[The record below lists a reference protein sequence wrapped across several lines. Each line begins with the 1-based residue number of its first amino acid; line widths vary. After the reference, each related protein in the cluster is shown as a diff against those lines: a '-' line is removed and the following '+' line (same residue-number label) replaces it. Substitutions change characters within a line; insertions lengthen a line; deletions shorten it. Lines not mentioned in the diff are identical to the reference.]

1 MEEHCHEFEIELMCS
16 VLSVSRS
23 GYYSWRQRKPS
34 RRSTEDQRLGARII
48 KSHAESGETYGSP
61 RVLRDLKDEGERISR
76 KRVARLMR
84 QNKLFS
90 KHRRKYRLTTNSDH
104 KFPVARNLLE
114 RNFDAEYP
122 DQKWVTDITYIPTA
136 EGWLYLAV
144 VIDLFSRR
152 VVGWSMSSRLERELA
167 IEALKMALGGRKPE
181 SGLVHH
187 SDRGSQY
194 ASNEYRELL
203 QAEQILVSMS
213 RSGNCWD
220 NAVAESFFKTL
231 KVERT
236 NDRRYQT
243 RQEATVDVFQ
253 YIEVFYNRK
262 RRHSAIE
269 YFSPV
274 DFEALRVAA

>member
-1 MEEHCHEFEIELMCS
+1 MEAHRDEFQIEQMCS
-16 VLSVSRS
+16 VFGVSRS
-23 GYYSWRQRKPS
+23 GFYSWRGRRPS
-34 RRSTEDQRLGARII
+34 RRSTEDQRLSARIV
-48 KSHAESGETYGSP
+48 KSHTESGETYGSP
-61 RVLRDLKDEGERISR
+61 RVLRDLKDEGERVSR

-84 QNKLFS
+84 KNSLFS
-90 KHRRKYRLTTNSDH
+90 KHTRKFRRTTNSDH
-104 KFPVARNLLE
+104 KFSVAENLLARNF
-114 RNFDAEYP
+114 NAKAP
-122 DQKWVTDITYIPTA
+122 DRKWATDITYIPTG

-167 IEALKMALGGRKPE
+167 IEALKMALGERKPE
-181 SGLVHH
+181 GGLVHH

-194 ASNEYRELL
+194 ASNEYRQLL
-203 QAEQILVSMS
+203 QAKQILASMS

-243 RQEATVDVFQ
+243 RRDATVDIFQ

-269 YFSPV
+269 YLSPV